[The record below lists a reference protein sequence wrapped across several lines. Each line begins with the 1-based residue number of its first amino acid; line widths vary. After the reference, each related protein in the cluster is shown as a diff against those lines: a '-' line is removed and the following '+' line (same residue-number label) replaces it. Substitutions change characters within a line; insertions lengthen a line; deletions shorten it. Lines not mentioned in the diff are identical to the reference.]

1 MNRRRPVSGA
11 LGCVALVA
19 GLATGCAAAVPRG
32 AVNTQAGVRFSL
44 RHEAARH
51 VAVAGSF
58 NQWSATSHPLARS
71 GRRGEW
77 VVVLPLPAGSHA
89 FMFVVDGTTWL
100 SPPFADEYVD
110 DGFGARNGVVVVASR

>member
-1 MNRRRPVSGA
+1 MNRGRPVSGG

-58 NQWSATSHPLARS
+58 NQWSGTSHPLARS
-71 GRRGEW
+71 GRRGDW
-77 VVVLPLPAGSHA
+77 VLVLPLPAGSHA
-89 FMFVVDGTTWL
+89 FMFVVDGMTWL

-110 DGFGARNGVVVVASR
+110 DGFGARNGVVVVAR

>member
-1 MNRRRPVSGA
+1 M
-11 LGCVALVA
+11 
-19 GLATGCAAAVPRG
+19 PRA
-32 AVNTQAGVRFSL
+32 AVNTQAGVRFSF
-44 RHEAARH
+44 RHESARQ

-71 GRRGEW
+71 GRSGDW
-77 VVVLPLPAGSHA
+77 AVVVPLSAGSHA

-110 DGFGARNGVVVVASR
+110 DGFGARNGVVVVAR

>member
-1 MNRRRPVSGA
+1 M
-11 LGCVALVA
+11 A
-19 GLATGCAAAVPRG
+19 GLAAACAAAVPRG
-32 AVNTQAGVRFSL
+32 AVDTQAGVRFSL

-71 GRRGEW
+71 RSRGDW
-77 VVVLPLPAGSHA
+77 VLVLPLPPGSHA
-89 FMFVVDGTTWL
+89 FMFVVDGTWL

-110 DGFGARNGVVVVASR
+110 DGFGARNGVVVVPPR

>member
-1 MNRRRPVSGA
+1 MNRRRPVGGA

-32 AVNTQAGVRFSL
+32 AVSTQAGVRFSL
-44 RHEAARH
+44 RHESARQ

-71 GRRGEW
+71 GRGGDW
-77 VVVLPLPAGSHA
+77 VLLLPLPAGSHA
-89 FMFVVDGTTWL
+89 FMFVVDGMTWL

-110 DGFGARNGVVVVASR
+110 DGFGVRNGVVVVPPR

>member
-11 LGCVALVA
+11 LVCVALVA

-32 AVNTQAGVRFSL
+32 AVSTQDGVRFSL
-44 RHEAARH
+44 RHGSAQQ

-71 GRRGEW
+71 GGGGDW
-77 VVVLPLPAGSHA
+77 ILVLPLPAGSHA
-89 FMFVVDGTTWL
+89 FMFVVDGTWL

-110 DGFGARNGVVVVASR
+110 DGFGARNGVVVVAPR